1 MNVNLTRTIE
11 LRINSI
17 TLLPFTEESEV
28 VKDLEEKMEVFFFF
42 PFFLNISFLY
52 FRWLNRL
59 E

>member
-28 VKDLEEKMEVFFFF
+28 VKDLEGKMEVFFFL
-42 PFFLNISFLY
+42 FFLNISFLY

>member
-42 PFFLNISFLY
+42 LSF
-52 FRWLNRL
+52 
-59 E
+59 

>member
-28 VKDLEEKMEVFFFF
+28 VKDLEEKMEVFFF

>member
-28 VKDLEEKMEVFFFF
+28 VKDLEGKMEVFFF
-42 PFFLNISFLY
+42 SFL
-52 FRWLNRL
+52 FEHFFPLFSL
-59 E
+59 VE

>member
-11 LRINSI
+11 FRIDSI

-28 VKDLEEKMEVFFFF
+28 VKDLEGKMEVFFFLSFLFEHFF
-42 PFFLNISFLY
+42 PFFSLV
-52 FRWLNRL
+52 